1 MPTALYFKPSYERL
15 QTKITALAP
24 DLDVALYDEEGHVTL
39 KGREVSI
46 DDIEPEYFWIHS
58 ELFFSPR
65 LKDYFQ
71 LMLQSPSIRW
81 LHTIN
86 TGLDKLPYL
95 ELVERG
101 IALTNNHAQAIAIAE
116 FVLGQVLSHYQNTQ
130 DFHSKQQQKVWKHRP
145 FREIHGTNWLII
157 GFGHIGQAVA
167 QRAKAFGAT
176 ITAVRRS
183 KDTAGLADQ
192 VVNQQQ
198 LGDVLPQADVVVL
211 TCASNAD
218 TRNMVDSAFLRAMKD
233 KSVLVNIARG
243 DLVVEDD
250 LRNAL
255 DAGTPA
261 YAILDVFNREPPL
274 EDCWVWHHPRV
285 LLTPHTSNAGTGMRA
300 RSEAIFFA
308 NLQRMVN
315 DEPLLNRVSRR
326 DIV

>member
-1 MPTALYFKPSYERL
+1 MPTALYFKPTYERL
-15 QTKITALAP
+15 QAKITTLAP
-24 DLDVALYDEEGHVTL
+24 ALDVALYDEEGKITF
-39 KGREVSI
+39 KGREISI
-46 DDIEPEYFWIHS
+46 NDINPEYFWIHS
-58 ELFFSPR
+58 ELFFSSR

-71 LMLQSPSIRW
+71 LMLQSPSIEW

-95 ELVERG
+95 ELVEKG
-101 IALTNNHAQAIAIAE
+101 IAITNNHAQAIAIAE
-116 FVLGQVLSHYQNTQ
+116 FVLGQVLSHFQNTQ
-130 DFHSKQQQKVWKHRP
+130 DFHNKQQQKVWKHRP
-145 FREIHGTNWLII
+145 FREVHGTNWLII

-183 KDTAGLADQ
+183 KDDADLADS

-198 LGDVLPQADVVVL
+198 LGEVLPKADVVVL

-218 TRNMVDSAFLRAMKD
+218 TRNMVNSSFLQAMKD

-243 DLVVEDD
+243 DLVVEAD
-250 LRNAL
+250 LHKAL
-255 DAGTPA
+255 DSGIPD
-261 YAILDVFNREPPL
+261 YAILDVFNQEPPA
-274 EDCWVWHHPRV
+274 EDSWVWHHPRV

-300 RSEAIFFA
+300 RSEAIFFE
-308 NLQRMVN
+308 NLQRMLKG
-315 DEPLLNRVSRR
+315 EPLLNQVSRR